1 MKKLL
6 PICTAL
12 SLLLCSLDARNGYD
26 EIGYMTFKYG
36 LSSISE
42 DFSLDEHTFALDFI
56 GEVGH
61 DIKPKIDFSYMN
73 IDKKYKVDSIFQVSI
88 NAFKKS
94 GHSYRNIVSYYY
106 GGLGY
111 EVVGNSR
118 PQFDNSAYLQAGVGF
133 EIPISQPSDDLHVV
147 TELRIM
153 QLIGSGDAQDNEIAF
168 FIGLKI
174 PISDTFS
181 IYSGGGGDSFSQT
194 SVDTGGVYA
203 ELEGQTPILVSNES
217 SKSVVSKES
226 RYTDSDGDGVRDSM
240 DICKDTPR
248 ETAVTKGG
256 CPIVDNKLYIEK
268 PKQLTPYVSKATSTF
283 KGLPRT
289 RKILNVHFELNSAE
303 VKKGSR
309 VVIKDFVESI
319 NRTKFSK
326 ITVEGYTDNT
336 GDYDKNLDLS
346 QRRAQSVREIM
357 IQYGIDSKIINAI
370 GKGELSPISTNETAI
385 GRAQNRRIEIL
396 VE

>member
-12 SLLLCSLDARNGYD
+12 SLLLCSLDARDNYD

-42 DFSLDEHTFALDFI
+42 DFSLNEHTFALDFI

-73 IDKKYKVDSIFQVSI
+73 IDKKYKVNSIFQVSI

-94 GHSYRNIVSYYY
+94 DYSYQNIVSYYY

-133 EIPISQPSDDLHVV
+133 EIPISQPSDNLHVV

-153 QLIGSGDAQDNEIAF
+153 QLIGSDDGQDNEVAL
-168 FIGLKI
+168 FIGLRI

-181 IYSGGGGDSFSQT
+181 NYSGGGFSQT

-203 ELEGQTPILVSNES
+203 ELEAQTPVLES
-217 SKSVVSKES
+217 PEIEKSISKES
-226 RYTDSDGDGVRDSM
+226 RYADSDGDGVRDSM
-240 DICKDTPR
+240 DICEDTPR
-248 ETAVTKGG
+248 NTAVTKGG
-256 CPIVDNKLYIEK
+256 CPIVDNKLYVEK
-268 PKQLTPYVSKATSTF
+268 PKHLTDYTPKTASTF
-283 KGLPRT
+283 KGLPLT

-357 IQYGIDSKIINAI
+357 IQYGIDSKTINSI

>member
-12 SLLLCSLDARNGYD
+12 SLLLCSLDARNSYD

-42 DFSLDEHTFALDFI
+42 DFSLNEHTFALDFI

-61 DIKPKIDFSYMN
+61 DIKPKIDFSYIN

-94 GHSYRNIVSYYY
+94 DYSYRNIVSYYY

-118 PQFDNSAYLQAGVGF
+118 PQFDNSAYLQVGAGF
-133 EIPISQPSDDLHVV
+133 EIPISQPSDDLRVV

-153 QLIGSGDAQDNEIAF
+153 QLIGSDDGQDNEIAF
-168 FIGLKI
+168 FIGLRI
-174 PISDTFS
+174 PISNTFS
-181 IYSGGGGDSFSQT
+181 TYSGGGSFSQT
-194 SVDTGGVYA
+194 PVDRGGAYA
-203 ELEGQTPILVSNES
+203 ELETQAPILTPTSSES
-217 SKSVVSKES
+217 VKSVTSKES
-226 RYTDSDGDGVRDSM
+226 RYADSDGDGVRDSM

-248 ETAVTKGG
+248 ETAVTEGG

-268 PKQLTPYVSKATSTF
+268 PKQLTPYVPKVASTF
-283 KGLPRT
+283 KGLPRI

-357 IQYGIDSKIINAI
+357 VQYGIDSKTISAV
-370 GKGELSPISTNETAI
+370 GKGELSPISTNENAI